1 MSAKVTAIL
10 VAAVFL
16 SGVIVGWVLARRD
29 APAGQMLPQIK
40 YIEKLVPVERIVQKV
55 VSVPEVR
62 FVTRE
67 VEKLRVDTVFVP
79 VEMRDYVLAGRQPLS
94 VSPSRVDFTYFD
106 PGSRVFVTDRYS
118 VPSPR
123 IRYSVTAGIGGDWID
138 TRTLP
143 NLPTATLTGSVGM
156 GRISAFTT
164 LSKPMDGRE
173 EPLRVRVGLRYK
185 ILGN

>member
-1 MSAKVTAIL
+1 MSAKVTSIL

-16 SGVIVGWVLARRD
+16 SGVVVGWVLASRD
-29 APAGQMLPQIK
+29 APAGKLLPEIR
-40 YIEKLVPVERIVQKV
+40 YIEKLVPVEKIVQKV
-55 VSVPEVR
+55 VSVPDVR
-62 FVTRE
+62 FITRE

-79 VEMRDYVLAGRQPLS
+79 VEMRDYVLSGRQPLS

-106 PGSRVFVTDRYS
+106 PGSRVYVTDRYL

-123 IRYSVTAGIGGDWID
+123 IRYSVTAGIGGDWVD

-143 NLPTATLTGSVGM
+143 DLPTATLTGSLGIRKV
-156 GRISAFTT
+156 SAFTT
-164 LSKPMDGRE
+164 LSKPLDGRD

-185 ILGN
+185 IIGN